1 MQGAKFASEKKNY
14 YKMAKKE
21 TTKKAAGAEKDP
33 RAARL
38 EALAQAMG
46 RIEKAYGRSSWN
58 WCQMKRRQLSVR
70 ASPGYASAPRSSAA
84 TAARSAAS
92 PRSSF

>member
-38 EALAQAMG
+38 EALAHALGQPKKQPLHHRG
-46 RIEKAYGRSSWN
+46 
-58 WCQMKRRQLSVR
+58 
-70 ASPGYASAPRSSAA
+70 
-84 TAARSAAS
+84 
-92 PRSSF
+92 